1 MRTFTELRKHGIL
14 LSIRTPRCQNLRGR
28 EACRVRNSIASLSDD
43 PSSALKGL
51 VPTAG
56 TPSPSPSTVSSDSV
70 SALPSWLLVTLFA
83 LVVLIIVA
91 MFAITAYN
99 LSAPRS
105 TLKNL
110 IGSRRSRMADKANAP
125 PPPTVDPAMVKMLA
139 TAARVNTRTT
149 RTTLAIAGF
158 SLLGVAVVAVFGL
171 SGQGVRDLR
180 TQVVAAVTTLVAAI
194 SGFYFGARTAEVS
207 TSGTQPTS
215 TAPGL
220 APDPKNPSFTVGQAG
235 TYTPVLTGTPP
246 PTVSLSGDPLPPNL
260 NLNPNT
266 GVISGTPN
274 TGTGG
279 TYHITLTG
287 SNGIS
292 PDATL
297 PVTIT
302 VS

>member
-1 MRTFTELRKHGIL
+1 MFGIL
-14 LSIRTPRCQNLRGR
+14 VANLSAGPSG
-28 EACRVRNSIASLSDD
+28 VSKSLVL
-43 PSSALKGL
+43 AG
-51 VPTAG
+51 G
-56 TPSPSPSTVSSDSV
+56 TPSPSPSTVSSDSA

-110 IGSRRSRMADKANAP
+110 IGSRRKRMNRKATDP
-125 PPPTVDPAMVKMLA
+125 PLPSVDPVLVKTLA

-149 RTTLAIAGF
+149 RTTLAITGF
-158 SLLGVAVVAVFGL
+158 SLLGVAVIAVFGL

-180 TQVVAAVTTLVAAI
+180 SQVITAVTTLVAAI
-194 SGFYFGARTAEVS
+194 SGFYFGARTAEGS
-207 TSGTQPTS
+207 ASGTPPAG

-220 APDPKNPSFTVGQAG
+220 ALDPNNPSFTVGKAG
-235 TYTPVLTGTPP
+235 TYTPVLTGTPA
-246 PTVSLSGDPLPPNL
+246 PTVSFSGTLPPKL
-260 NLNPNT
+260 SLDPST
-266 GVISGTPN
+266 GVISGTPDP
-274 TGTGG
+274 GMVG
-279 TYHITLTG
+279 TYPITLTAT
-287 SNGIS
+287 NGIS